1 MALPAMRARA
11 RRGVSPSI
19 WSHWVRIS
27 MTDRVGQPAG
37 LRTGARLSSSRR
49 LGWCRFLS
57 QTAVHRIAPHGNG
70 LQHRKVNRPVEDSI
84 PGTADPS

>member
-1 MALPAMRARA
+1 LSKASSDGAACNADATAP
-11 RRGVSPSI
+11 RRFAVEMVP
-19 WSHWVRIS
+19 
-27 MTDRVGQPAG
+27 
-37 LRTGARLSSSRR
+37 
-49 LGWCRFLS
+49 LGENLHWCRFLS